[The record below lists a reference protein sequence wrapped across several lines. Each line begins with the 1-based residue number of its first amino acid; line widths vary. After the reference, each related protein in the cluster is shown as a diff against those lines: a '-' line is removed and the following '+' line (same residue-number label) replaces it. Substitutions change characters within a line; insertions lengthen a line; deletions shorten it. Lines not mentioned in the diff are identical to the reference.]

1 LGRSITRTS
10 EFARGKVLGSVDS
23 SPAIDKMIVDNT
35 VQKVVS
41 TPTYD
46 SPVNLG
52 LPWQYTNPSNA
63 AEFAPVPV
71 KTKGLTGL
79 TITSPPIKVTGP
91 KDFLGRNQP
100 RFGDW

>member
-1 LGRSITRTS
+1 
-10 EFARGKVLGSVDS
+10 
-23 SPAIDKMIVDNT
+23 MIVDNT

-41 TPTYD
+41 KPTYD

-79 TITSPPIKVTGP
+79 TITSPPIKVTG
-91 KDFLGRNQP
+91 KKIILGKNDWSVTP
-100 RFGDW
+100 DFGDRPGGGNPFGRR

>member
-1 LGRSITRTS
+1 M
-10 EFARGKVLGSVDS
+10 GKVNGSVDS

-52 LPWQYTNPSNA
+52 LPWWDTNPSNA
-63 AEFAPVPV
+63 AEFAPV
-71 KTKGLTGL
+71 KTKGLTGK
-79 TITSPPIKVTGP
+79 TTKSKPIKITGP